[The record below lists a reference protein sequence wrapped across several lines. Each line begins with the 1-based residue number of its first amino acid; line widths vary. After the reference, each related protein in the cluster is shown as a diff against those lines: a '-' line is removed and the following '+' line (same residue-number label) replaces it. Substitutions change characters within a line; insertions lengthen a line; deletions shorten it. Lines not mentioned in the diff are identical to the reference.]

1 MTDLNKLTIAKAGK
15 GLRTKQFSSRELT
28 TSIFENIKKT
38 DKKVGSYLLTLEE
51 KALKTADE
59 ADKLISDGQANSSLT
74 GIPYSLK
81 DIIVTKGIKTT
92 AASRILEDF
101 IPPYSATV
109 YEKLENQKGVL
120 LGKTNL
126 DEFGMGASTENS
138 AFQKTRNPWDLDRVP
153 GGSSGGS
160 AAAVASDMCIF
171 AIGSDTGGSIRQPAS
186 FCGAVGLKPTYGR
199 VSRFGLIAMASSLD
213 QIGPI
218 TKNIEDCA
226 LVMNEISGFD
236 DKDSTSVDEKV
247 PSYTNFL
254 SSTVKGMKIGVP
266 KEFFGEGVETQ
277 VADTVKKAIKRIESL
292 GAEIVHVS
300 LPSSKEA
307 VSVYYLIMPS
317 EVSSN
322 MARYDGTRFG
332 GSRDKF
338 GSEIKRRIMLGTYAL
353 SAGYYDAYYL
363 KAAKVRSL
371 IIGEFEEAFKKVD
384 VILGPT
390 APTLPFKIGEK
401 VNDPLQM
408 YLADILTVQ
417 VNLAGLP
424 AISIPCGLV
433 SGLPVGLQIIGNYWQ
448 EGKILQT
455 AFAYEQN
462 FPFNEK
468 PKLI

>member
-126 DEFGMGASTENS
+126 DEFAMGASTENS

-160 AAAVASDMCIF
+160 AAATASDMCIF

-218 TKNIEDCA
+218 TKNVEDCA

-292 GAEIVHVS
+292 GAEIVDVS

-338 GSEIKRRIMLGTYAL
+338 GPEIKRRIMLGTYAL

>member
-1 MTDLNKLTIAKAGK
+1 MNDLNKLTIAKAGK
-15 GLRTKQFSSRELT
+15 GLRTKKFSSKELT
-28 TSIFENIKKT
+28 KSILENIKKT

-59 ADKLISDGQANSSLT
+59 ADRLISDGQTNSFLT
-74 GIPYSLK
+74 GVPYSLK
-81 DIIVTKGIKTT
+81 DIIVTRGIKTT
-92 AASRILEDF
+92 AGSRILEDF

-109 YEKLENQKGVL
+109 FEKLENQKAVL

-126 DEFGMGASTENS
+126 DEFAMGASTENS
-138 AFQKTRNPWDLDRVP
+138 AFKKTRNPWDLDRVP

-160 AAAVASDMCIF
+160 AAAVTSDMCIF

-186 FCGAVGLKPTYGR
+186 FCGVVGLKPTYGR

-218 TKNIEDCA
+218 TKNVEDCA
-226 LVMNEISGFD
+226 IVMNEISGFD

-247 PSYTNFL
+247 PSYTDFL
-254 SSTVKGMKIGVP
+254 GEDVRGMKIGVP

-277 VADTVKKAIKRIESL
+277 VADTVKKAIKRVESL
-292 GAEIVHVS
+292 GAEIVDVS

-322 MARYDGTRFG
+322 MARYDGIRFG
-332 GSRDKF
+332 VLRDKF
-338 GSEIKRRIMLGTYAL
+338 GAEVKRRIMLGTYAL

-363 KAAKVRSL
+363 KSAKVRSL
-371 IIGEFEEAFKKVD
+371 IVKEFEAAFKKVD

-408 YLADILTVQ
+408 YLADILSVQ

-448 EGKILQT
+448 EGKVLQI

>member
-160 AAAVASDMCIF
+160 AAAVASDIF

-292 GAEIVHVS
+292 GAEIVDVS

-338 GSEIKRRIMLGTYAL
+338 GPEIKRRIMLGTYAL

-408 YLADILTVQ
+408 YLADILSVQ

-448 EGKILQT
+448 EGKVLQI

-468 PKLI
+468 PKSI